1 MKRILILTVLAHV
14 AGCAPALLAQSTVGD
29 GFRKVLADIDAY
41 CKQHKLGPY
50 LDRADPEFRNKAA
63 NTRCNILRLEPKDAT
78 AAKTIRTEGQQYPIP
93 ERWLDTPEGRF
104 AHSIRLPAP
113 HDLPKPVYR
122 EGMSGKEYF
131 EALCREEA
139 GTFVFKTVDNVA
151 VVFEAR
157 PRNQARSEEFFH
169 LYAMEDPYGYVH
181 GETKKAIGATWTAG
195 NRYQALERKVY
206 DTYEHVFRT
215 SISEREARTV
225 SSPQTA
231 QFGFVWRGISRP
243 KDREHGIAGGELI
256 VYDLKS
262 GEVLG
267 FRRGFA
273 GTGVGYKG
281 VSWEFAPVCP
291 RFRLRG
297 GRSKDFDFGLWF
309 VSDVLRPHRYAAY
322 REEIGSKKFIFW
334 FGF

>member
-1 MKRILILTVLAHV
+1 MKRFLILAVLAYA
-14 AGCAPALLAQSTVGD
+14 AGCAPTLLAQRTVGD

-50 LDRADPEFRNKAA
+50 LDRADPEYRNKAP
-63 NTRCNILRLEPKDAT
+63 NTRCNILRLEPKDET
-78 AAKTIRTEGQQYPIP
+78 AEKTIRTEGQQYPIP

-113 HDLPKPVYR
+113 HDAPKTVYR

-169 LYAMEDPYGYVH
+169 LYAMEDPYGYVN
-181 GETKKAIGATWTAG
+181 GETKNRIGAMWTAG
-195 NRYQALERKVY
+195 HAYRALERKSPKQEGF
-206 DTYEHVFRT
+206 EHVFRT
-215 SISEREARTV
+215 SISENSARTV
-225 SSPQTA
+225 ASPQSA
-231 QFGFVWRGISRP
+231 DYGFIWRGITRP

-256 VYDLKS
+256 VYDIRS
-262 GEVLG
+262 GDVMG

-291 RFRLRG
+291 RFGFRG
-297 GRSKDFDFGLWF
+297 GRSKDMDFGLWF
-309 VSDVLRPHRYAAY
+309 VSDVLRPSGYAAY
-322 REEIGSKKFIFW
+322 RRDITGKN
-334 FGF
+334 